1 MLANGNY
8 PEAISLLLECQ
19 EEASHY
25 QQFTSVAA
33 LASKF
38 QDSLVMAEEQLDVAL
53 GKVIDI
59 NTLLVADIVLYHF
72 LSANQ

>member
-1 MLANGNY
+1 MLAEGNY

-25 QQFTSVAA
+25 QHFTSVAA
-33 LASKF
+33 LKSKF

-53 GKVIDI
+53 GKVFCFILSTHVI
-59 NTLLVADIVLYHF
+59 NIKK
-72 LSANQ
+72 